1 MKYLKYLTLIFIL
14 LLTTSCQDKENINLK
29 DDYYSYVNKKL
40 LNTNKIEKGEYT
52 WSTFTEA
59 QDKVDKQTDKI
70 VEDLLNNHENKN
82 LNILYNQLLDD
93 EERNREGISPLE
105 PYLDKID
112 TSSNI
117 DEFIKNAID
126 IENDL
131 SIDIF
136 TNITID
142 ADFKDTS
149 KNIIYFS
156 PITFDFGTSS
166 DYYVNEDYM
175 NYKAL
180 IKQYGIK
187 LLKQY
192 GYDQKKAR
200 EISSKITSMYESIA
214 SKSKLS
220 NELSDISSYYNIITK
235 DDLQK
240 IYTNIDID
248 YYLETKNIPQG
259 TKFSIIDIDNYK
271 ALNNYL
277 TEENLSLLKE
287 YVKLKILENYA
298 LYLSN
303 DYSNLIYELN
313 NKISGTSED
322 TKTNIDK
329 ANEVIKT
336 LFNYDIDEKYQSEY
350 LTAKEKKYIE
360 DMIVEIIEY
369 YEKDLK
375 SLDWLSN
382 KTKKKAITKL
392 KNIKIN
398 IGLQEDYPKYSK
410 EYDLEKENTLVENII
425 KISDK
430 IKEYEI
436 NKLNTNKK
444 DQAISQTT
452 VNAYYNPSDNSI
464 NFPVASINL
473 FDIDHTY
480 YQNLG
485 SIGMVIAH
493 EITHAF
499 DDNGSQFDEYGNINN
514 WWTNKDLSKYKKLK
528 KKVINYYNKYEV
540 IDGEY
545 IDGEKTV
552 NENIADLGA
561 ISCITNLA
569 NSKNATDNELKEMYE
584 SLANMWATIST
595 EEYQKLLLLQDTHAP
610 SKYRVNATLSS
621 TDTFYE
627 VYNIKKYNDMYI
639 AKNERIH
646 VW

>member
-1 MKYLKYLTLIFIL
+1 MKYLKYLVLIFIL

-59 QDKVDKQTDKI
+59 QDKVDKQTNKI
-70 VEDLLNNHENKN
+70 VEDLLNNHENEN

-142 ADFKDTS
+142 ADFENTS

-156 PITFDFGTSS
+156 PVTFDFGTSS

-175 NYKAL
+175 TYKAI

-192 GYDQKKAR
+192 GYEQKKAR

-214 SKSKLS
+214 GKSKLS

-350 LTAKEKKYIE
+350 LSAKEKKYIE

-398 IGLQEDYPKYSK
+398 IGLQENYPKYSK

-561 ISCITNLA
+561 VSCITNLA

-584 SLANMWATIST
+584 SLANMWATVST
-595 EEYQKLLLLQDTHAP
+595 EEYQKLLLLQDTHTP

-639 AKNERIH
+639 AKNKQIH